1 MATRKPKGEGLAAIV
16 AKKDPVSIQE
26 LTMQD
31 FFAAFALQGI
41 LSHRGVFSDD
51 SDQPPVNFDGWMF
64 EDCAKCAYEMAD
76 EMLQRRAV

>member
-1 MATRKPKGEGLAAIV
+1 MARKPKAEGLAAIV
-16 AKKDPVSIQE
+16 AKQDPVSIQD

-41 LSHRGVFSDD
+41 LSNKGVFSDD
-51 SDQPPVNFDGWMF
+51 SDQAPVNFDGWMF

-76 EMLQRRAV
+76 EMLTRRAT